1 MSRNTTFMENS
12 IQKMPSEMAG
22 IGISCS
28 MRASEATT
36 PLTIAA
42 PVGISVF
49 AFSCENTL
57 GMLPCLAA

>member
-1 MSRNTTFMENS
+1 
-12 IQKMPSEMAG
+12 MPSEMAG

-36 PLTIAA
+36 PFTIAA

-49 AFSCENTL
+49 AFSCENTF

>member
-1 MSRNTTFMENS
+1 
-12 IQKMPSEMAG
+12 MPSEMAG

-28 MRASEATT
+28 MRVSEATT
-36 PLTIAA
+36 PFTIAA

-49 AFSCENTL
+49 AFSCENTF

>member
-1 MSRNTTFMENS
+1 MENS
-12 IQKMPSEMAG
+12 IQKIPSEMAG

-28 MRASEATT
+28 MRASDATT
-36 PLTIAA
+36 PLMIAA

-49 AFSCENTL
+49 AFSCENSL